1 MTSNIEQLT
10 KKVNFC
16 FKETRHIIQ
25 IGKSPSTAQR
35 SRSLAQTII
44 QRFLHRILVIAC
56 LATPTAALGTSST
69 LLTPENTQKIELA
82 VWKYAIDTPLLLETI
97 DWLHDL
103 TRHSKESAA
112 LAELSRLKFMQA
124 QLELD
129 QQRRVRLF
137 ENAIEIADQALA
149 QNGDDVR
156 GLFWKAAAMGKVAE
170 DSGII
175 NALRMLRPMESM
187 LLKVVELDENYE
199 NAGAH
204 RALGRM
210 YHQLPGF
217 PISFGS
223 NQKAL
228 MHLKRAHELFPRDV
242 ITRAFYAELLYD
254 IGRKEEA
261 RRHAEF
267 ILATPIADE
276 DAREFAEYVGI
287 AQVVIKKTGRTE
299 VRLGHRLDK

>member
-1 MTSNIEQLT
+1 MNAFMTSTIERFA
-10 KKVNFC
+10 K
-16 FKETRHIIQ
+16 RII
-25 IGKSPSTAQR
+25 
-35 SRSLAQTII
+35 
-44 QRFLHRILVIAC
+44 VIVC
-56 LATPTAALGTSST
+56 LSAPTFALGASST
-69 LLTPENTQKIELA
+69 LLTPENTQKIEWA
-82 VWKYAIDTPLLLETI
+82 VWKYAVDTPLLLKTI
-97 DWLHDL
+97 DWFREL
-103 TRHSKESAA
+103 TRNSTESAA

-124 QLELD
+124 QLESD
-129 QQRRVRLF
+129 KERRVQLF
-137 ENAIEIADQALA
+137 ENAIKTADQALA
-149 QNGDDVR
+149 LNANDVR

-187 LLKVVELDENYE
+187 LLKVIELDEHYE

-223 NQKAL
+223 NRKAL

-254 IGRKEEA
+254 SGRKAEA
-261 RRHAEF
+261 RKHAEF
-267 ILATPIADE
+267 VLATPVADE

-287 AQVVIKKTGRTE
+287 AQEVLNKTGRTA
-299 VRLGHRLDK
+299 VRLGHRDSPL